1 MVHRGHVEQIALDR
15 KCGLTWDALTRV
27 SSVANNLVIEKLLVT
42 DRAGD
47 AVRNYNLVEVTP
59 T

>member
-15 KCGLTWDALTRV
+15 KCGLTWDALTQM
-27 SSVANNLVIEKLLVT
+27 SSVASNLVIEKLLVT
-42 DRAGD
+42 DRAGS
-47 AVRNYNLVEVTP
+47 AAPNSNLVEVTP